1 MKKKKKD
8 KKIPQGKI
16 NSGNKDSTTKNK
28 SELTVVGHLGYN
40 QVSTNLPNSFFEG
53 LLIREMELNN
63 DFTMD
68 KLLELVNQYSLAIEF
83 YMIMDPM
90 KAKAYQIRMEY
101 LLTNKDTLV
110 QLSRLKSG
118 KIDENEKNQKIK
130 MGTEFNKTKQYV
142 KLKQEDLRYE
152 DISQQV
158 NTVLNKGNKNDD
170 EKKNVKSLIND
181 DIKKQDESWKEKFM
195 KKKNNFKNKNGLG
208 GQFNIKKKM
217 TYDKRL
223 DSNKRDSSKINI
235 KDKDKEN
242 NEVKNEI
249 IINKEEEIKEVNKE
263 ENKVEKKEENK
274 IKEDN
279 KIEDKKE
286 DNEKKEK
293 EENNKKEEI
302 KIEEK
307 EEGKKNIESIIN
319 QLMKEQE
326 EEEEDDIKKEENNKK
341 EEEDKKE
348 KENPKQEENKEDL
361 IFNKIIEN
369 SEPKD
374 LPPFMSRTSIVDE
387 DLIKKMEPDEEISK
401 SITEQIQSLKDIIKN
416 LNKPKSQKDNENDND
431 NEEDEDDESNKN
443 SEHSN
448 SNSNLNKISE
458 KNEGENGLID
468 KNFDK
473 IPAKFRSTYY
483 QVESLMIDY
492 MNNFNEFFYQDIFE
506 QFSSGLKELYELK
519 YKKYIE
525 IRNEYH
531 NQIKENEYLLEN
543 DENLTEEK
551 KLEIQQTID
560 SLNEEQQ
567 HQIDTIEDE
576 FNRKI
581 MDKISEFR
589 LNSFKSNSGIQL
601 LEERIKL
608 DIYSLIND
616 SFY

>member
-16 NSGNKDSTTKNK
+16 NSGNKDSTAKNK

-195 KKKNNFKNKNGLG
+195 KKKNTFKNKNGLG

-223 DSNKRDSSKINI
+223 DSNKRDSSKINN
-235 KDKDKEN
+235 KDKEN

-249 IINKEEEIKEVNKE
+249 IINKEEEIKEVNEE

-279 KIEDKKE
+279 KIEDKRE

-307 EEGKKNIESIIN
+307 EEEGKKNIESIIN

-326 EEEEDDIKKEENNKK
+326 EEEDNIKKKENNKK

-369 SEPKD
+369 SEPND

-416 LNKPKSQKDNENDND
+416 LNKPKSQKEKDNENDND

-443 SEHSN
+443 SEYSN

-616 SFY
+616 LFY